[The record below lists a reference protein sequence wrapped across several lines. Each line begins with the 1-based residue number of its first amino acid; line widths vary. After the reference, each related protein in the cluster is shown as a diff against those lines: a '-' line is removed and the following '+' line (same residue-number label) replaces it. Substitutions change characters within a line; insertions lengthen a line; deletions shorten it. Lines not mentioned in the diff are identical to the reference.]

1 MVKIHHN
8 ARALRSKIHT
18 NLARIYENSLRIL
31 LRISVALVTLFL
43 KLESLVFN
51 SLPVSKGKF

>member
-8 ARALRSKIHT
+8 ARAIRSKIHT

-31 LRISVALVTLFL
+31 PRISVALVTL
-43 KLESLVFN
+43 
-51 SLPVSKGKF
+51 